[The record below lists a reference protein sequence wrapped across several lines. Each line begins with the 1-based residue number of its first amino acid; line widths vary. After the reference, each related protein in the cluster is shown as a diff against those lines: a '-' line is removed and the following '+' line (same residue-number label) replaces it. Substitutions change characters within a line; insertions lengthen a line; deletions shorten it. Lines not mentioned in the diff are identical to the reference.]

1 MMPNKINQK
10 VRCVLQGETSM
21 EELRGVGGIGGSLF
35 SQNREVGLT
44 AQVAAGKI
52 LARNLA

>member
-10 VRCVLQGETSM
+10 VRCVLQGEISM